1 MQIHANLC
9 NLIEIW
15 PNLIG
20 SQQTP
25 SMHHAQHVLGAP
37 ILTFLAE
44 GASKQL
50 SIPADAI
57 PWPRIK
63 RGTYS
68 VQAETT
74 EHATMLL
81 PEQSDMYSLYV
92 QDNAVFV
99 RPCLQAGTDMA
110 DTTYLLQARWLSIAA
125 MFPADTVL
133 RCIVY
138 QNKAGGLFMGI
149 YDMLAFNAA
158 PMHKQC
164 ALDRHALI
172 WKHCQGR
179 QIAADVQIHWVGHE
193 SSCIRVLAQD
203 DSTLPFKTRRILR
216 IENEAYTFVLCPLF
230 I

>member
-1 MQIHANLC
+1 
-9 NLIEIW
+9 
-15 PNLIG
+15 
-20 SQQTP
+20 
-25 SMHHAQHVLGAP
+25 MHHAQHVLGAP
-37 ILTFLAE
+37 ILTFLTE

-68 VQAETT
+68 VQEETA

-92 QDNAVFV
+92 QDNVVFV
-99 RPCLQAGTDMA
+99 RPCLQAGTNVA

-138 QNKAGGLFMGI
+138 QNKAGCLFMGI

-203 DSTLPFKTRRILR
+203 STLPFKTRRILR